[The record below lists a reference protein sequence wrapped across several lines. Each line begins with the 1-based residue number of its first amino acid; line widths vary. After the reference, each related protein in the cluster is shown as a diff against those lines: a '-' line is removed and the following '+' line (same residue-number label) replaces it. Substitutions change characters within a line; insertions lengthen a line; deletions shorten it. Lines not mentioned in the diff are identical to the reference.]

1 MKRMKIYL
9 SCFLVLLTT
18 ISALGQSDEIKRS
31 YLSPKRIVW
40 QSDDSDRVLKNT
52 DLLLKPGIHQADL
65 YGGGY
70 SEFIGNDSLQA
81 SVILDFGKEIQGGIQ
96 LVTAGFPGNTP
107 IKVRLRFGESVSET
121 MSEVGQD
128 GATNDHA
135 IRDFELLLP
144 WMGKMEA
151 GSSGFRFVR
160 IDLLDTNRNLYLKEV
175 SAISELRDIPYLG
188 SFECDDERLNQ
199 IWQTGAYTVHLN
211 MQEYLWDGIKRDRLV
226 WVGDMHPEVMTINSV
241 FGYNEVVPKSL
252 DYIRSVTPASSWM
265 NGISSYSMWWILIQ
279 KDWYMANG
287 DIDYLND
294 QKTYLTELLSKLCSM
309 VDKDG
314 QEHLDGTRFLD
325 WPSSGDNIAVDAG
338 YQSLLLMTLE
348 AGAYLLDEL
357 KEHEIAALCNK
368 TAKRME
374 SAKVPVTESKQG
386 VSLLSLAG
394 LKDIDEAADIIT
406 KDHAKNFSTFYGY
419 YMLEA
424 LAKADRYK
432 AAMSIV
438 NDYWGAMLD
447 LGATTFWEDFNIDWM
462 EKAGRIDELP
472 QEGTVDVHRKYGDY
486 CYKGLRHSFCHGWA
500 SGPTAWLSQHVLG
513 VSILEPGCRKVKI
526 DPHLGDLKWVK
537 GSFPTPLGAI
547 KIEHKRLANGKVE
560 TKVEAPKGIKV
571 VYK

>member
-1 MKRMKIYL
+1 MKIYL

>member
-1 MKRMKIYL
+1 MKIYL
-9 SCFLVLLTT
+9 SCLLVLLTT
-18 ISALGQSDEIKRS
+18 ISALGQSNEIKRS

-70 SEFIGNDSLQA
+70 SEFVGNDSLQA

-357 KEHEIAALCNK
+357 KEQEIAALCNK

-394 LKDIDEAADIIT
+394 LKDKDEAADIIT
-406 KDHAKNFSTFYGY
+406 KDHAKKFSTFYGY

-424 LAKADRYK
+424 LAKAERHK

-462 EKAGRIDELP
+462 ENAGRIDELP

-526 DPHLGDLKWVK
+526 DPHLVDLQWVK

-560 TKVEAPKGIKV
+560 TKVDAPKGIKV